1 MIIRK
6 ENMTTRK
13 YKIKF
18 QNTQTSYYL
27 DVEFGTETE
36 AEEYIEINNLNGG
49 YDFYTVE
56 ESEQ

>member
-1 MIIRK
+1 M
-6 ENMTTRK
+6 RK

-49 YDFYTVE
+49 YDFYIVE